1 MFNTELSQVLI
12 LSPLNNF
19 MVSSLH
25 HHEDTRSLQWGLMAS
40 VENIP
45 PGETLKT
52 VVVLGRTLEEAF
64 TRWGEVLQLSGVGDV
79 KERSEDLVT
88 NYLGF
93 WCDNGAFYYYHT
105 LPGLDYEQTVLEL
118 HTNLTSRLPVKY
130 INYDS
135 WWYIKGA
142 DLGTKSWTPQDS
154 IFPHGMES
162 LYDQTGLPVVAHN
175 RQGGVL
181 SSVQI

>member
-1 MFNTELSQVLI
+1 MYL
-12 LSPLNNF
+12 
-19 MVSSLH
+19 
-25 HHEDTRSLQWGLMAS
+25 
-40 VENIP
+40 
-45 PGETLKT
+45 
-52 VVVLGRTLEEAF
+52 
-64 TRWGEVLQLSGVGDV
+64 LQLSCCGGAGPGDWAVNGRGLGEV

-105 LPGLDYEQTVLEL
+105 LPGMDYEQTVLTL
-118 HTNLTSRLPVKY
+118 NKNLTSRLPIKY

-162 LYDQTGLPVVAHN
+162 LYNQTGLAVIAHN
-175 RQGGVL
+175 RQSPPSL
-181 SSVQI
+181 MP